1 MPFLPIWGALGA
13 GVIKTMKMLA
23 NIVRILVGIEFIFS
37 GFVKVVDP
45 YGTGLKLQEYFEV
58 FATDL
63 PALGGFFGLFAE
75 NAQTLS
81 LIFCATELILGFAL
95 LVSFRMKITAWVV
108 LGIMTFFTFLT
119 FYSAFF
125 NKVTDC
131 GCFGDFL
138 KLEPWTSFWK
148 DIVSLVLI
156 TIIFAY
162 RKKYRE
168 FNFSGIIAGISTII
182 AFGIGIYALNFLPPI
197 DFLAYAEGLSI
208 EKQMQP
214 TGVKPDIEYTFL
226 DKNSNAEITAAEFL
240 MDTNRYKY
248 VDSKILNQSELNPQ
262 ITDYSVSDAD
272 GNDVTQSTFE
282 GAKLLVIFKKTD
294 GVSDSQISEVKALE
308 NSFSGNNAGV
318 QPMLLTSMV
327 SSEFQNFKKSNNL
340 SSAVYNIDEKV
351 LKTMA
356 RTNPCIILLENGII
370 KKKWGK
376 ANIPAPAA
384 VNAALSE

>member
-1 MPFLPIWGALGA
+1 
-13 GVIKTMKMLA
+13 MKLLA
-23 NIVRILVGIEFIFS
+23 NAVRILVGIEFIFS

-58 FATDL
+58 FAADL
-63 PALGGFFGLFAE
+63 PALGGFFEFFAH

-95 LVSFRMKITAWVV
+95 LVSFRMKITAWIV
-108 LGIMTFFTFLT
+108 LGMMTFFTFLT

-125 NKVTDC
+125 DKVTDC

-148 DIVSLVLI
+148 DVISLTLI
-156 TIIFAY
+156 AVIFAY
-162 RKKYRE
+162 RKKYQSL
-168 FNFSGIIAGISTII
+168 NFSGVIVAVSTMV

-197 DFLAYAEGLSI
+197 DFLAYAEGLNI

-226 DKNSNAEITAAEFL
+226 DKNTNAEITAAEFL
-240 MDTNRYKY
+240 MDTNQYKY
-248 VDSKILNQSELNPQ
+248 VDSKILNQSKLNPK

-272 GNDVTQSTFE
+272 GNDVTQNTFE
-282 GAKLLVIFKKTD
+282 GAKLLLIFKKTD
-294 GVSDSQISEVKALE
+294 GVSDAQISKIKTLE
-308 NSFSGNNAGV
+308 SSFISSNASV
-318 QPMLLTSMV
+318 EPMLLTSLV
-327 SSEFQNFKKSNNL
+327 SSQFENFKKSSNL
-340 SSAVYNIDEKV
+340 SSPVFNIDEKV

-356 RTNPCIILLENGII
+356 RTNPCIILLENGIV